1 MRLHVVAFVLAGI
14 AALVPSAARADQVVY
29 FTNGT
34 SMEVRGHTLE
44 GAMIRVDLGGGAVV
58 GFPRNLVERIEDR
71 GRSVYTN
78 PAFKPSNVAVA
89 GSASTSRADID
100 TTAIAGVP
108 PGARFRVAGPRP
120 AGGIDPNNALVQ
132 AAYGEAGV
140 PAAPRPET
148 VAGGNGRIKVRGRMR
163 SSGSA
168 GDAPLGA
175 MPGGNGYAI
184 DNANPGTRQG
194 VPIMSLQPKTGTPV
208 PPPSPDPSSAPPA
221 GEAGGDGGG
230 EN

>member
-1 MRLHVVAFVLAGI
+1 MRLHVVAIVLAGI
-14 AALVPSAARADQVVY
+14 AALAPAAVRADQVVY

-44 GAMIRVDLGGGAVV
+44 GTMIRVDLGGGAVV
-58 GFPRNLVERIEDR
+58 GFPRNMVERIEDR

-78 PAFKPSNVAVA
+78 PAFKPSNQAVA
-89 GSASTSRADID
+89 GSMATRVEAD

-108 PGARFRVAGPRP
+108 PGARFRMAGPRP
-120 AGGIDPNNALVQ
+120 AGGVDPNNPLVQ

-163 SSGSA
+163 APVTA
-168 GDAPLGA
+168 GDSPLGA
-175 MPGGNGYAI
+175 IPEGKNYAI
-184 DNANPGTRQG
+184 DNSNPGNRTG

-208 PPPSPDPSSAPPA
+208 PPPPPDPAAVPPA
-221 GEAGGDGGG
+221 VDTTGEGG